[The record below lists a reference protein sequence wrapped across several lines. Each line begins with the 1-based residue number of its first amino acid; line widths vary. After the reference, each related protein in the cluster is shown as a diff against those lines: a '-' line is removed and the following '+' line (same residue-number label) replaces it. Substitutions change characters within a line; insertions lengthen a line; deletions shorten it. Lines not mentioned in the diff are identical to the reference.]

1 MNKAVLILITGLLFA
16 NTAVA
21 AKGTV
26 GKKSHKKQQQ
36 STQRSRTGARL
47 QTDVRFDNSVV
58 HGRYQTPE
66 EAVARVE
73 DEKVL
78 SDLLAV
84 RKHFKD
90 RLQNASE
97 QE

>member
-1 MNKAVLILITGLLFA
+1 MKNLAIIFVCGLLFA
-16 NTAVA
+16 NTAIA
-21 AKGTV
+21 AKA
-26 GKKSHKKQQQ
+26 KKAHKKKHQQ
-36 STQRSRTGARL
+36 TEAKSRTGARL
-47 QTDVRFDNSVV
+47 QTDVRFDSSVV

-73 DEKVL
+73 NEKVL

-90 RLQNASE
+90 RLQVASD

>member
-1 MNKAVLILITGLLFA
+1 MHVLVLQK
-16 NTAVA
+16 A
-21 AKGTV
+21 AKS
-26 GKKSHKKQQQ
+26 KKAKASKKQKQQQ
-36 STQRSRTGARL
+36 SQLKPRTGARL

-58 HGRYQTPE
+58 HGRYQTPD
-66 EAVARVE
+66 EALARVE
-73 DEKVL
+73 DEKTM

-90 RLQNASE
+90 RLQVASE